1 MSDRSGKNLL
11 RSFAEKI
18 SSKTQKTKRENSTD
32 ISPDNLSDSEK
43 SVIENINEFI
53 TKNNDAINEQYFTV
67 KACGGQNK
75 NNDIYE
81 PIDIDTFN
89 RQLLRVSVAILTAN
103 FYESEIL
110 NFNVYNKN
118 KQKIKQLK
126 DGLQLLGD
134 GHITQA
140 YIFKF
145 GDYTVLHLHAP
156 ETGSNTPC
164 GSADSARFINTC
176 KYLNP
181 SCIISFGICFGTDM
195 KALSLGDTIVAKK
208 IYPWSIGLKINNSGW
223 KIKGDDYILD
233 LQKSSAV
240 LYDRIRKAAEC
251 SPILSYGHKVE
262 LGNMLTS
269 EAVVSNEKIKMQAIE
284 KAYGD
289 KIIGGEME
297 AYGLAKECIYYGTT
311 ACVVLKAICD
321 WGVVKDIDK
330 YIDNLIPPSEGSYK
344 DRLQAFAA
352 YRAFC
357 FLSELFD
364 KNVFEDTVRS
374 TYEALLNQY
383 RPDGAVS
390 EEDIFSFI
398 DAFLRNQQ
406 EPLGKLSP
414 EKRNLVCNNIFSV
427 IKDSLIEDPQAKMYS
442 FTNKGLFN

>member
-1 MSDRSGKNLL
+1 MSNRAEKNVL
-11 RSFAEKI
+11 RSLANMF
-18 SSKTQKTKRENSTD
+18 SSKTQKTEQNNSTD
-32 ISPDNLSDSEK
+32 LSHASLSDSERE
-43 SVIENINEFI
+43 VIKNIREFI
-53 TKNNDAINEQYFTV
+53 AKNNDAINEQYFTV

-81 PIDIDTFN
+81 SIDIDIFN

-110 NFNVYNKN
+110 NYNAYNKS

-140 YIFKF
+140 YILKI

-176 KYLNP
+176 RYLNP

-195 KALSLGDTIVAKK
+195 ETLSLGDTIVAKK
-208 IYPWSIGLKINNSGW
+208 IYPWSIGIKINNTGW
-223 KIKGDDYILD
+223 KIKGDDYIID

-251 SPILSYGHKVE
+251 SPILSLGHKVV

-269 EAVVSNEKIKMQAIE
+269 EAVVSSEKVKMQAIE

-289 KIIGGEME
+289 KIVGGEME
-297 AYGLAKECIYYGTT
+297 GYGLAKECIYYGTT
-311 ACVVLKAICD
+311 ACLVLKAICD
-321 WGVVKDIDK
+321 WGAIKDIDN
-330 YIDNLIPPSEGSYK
+330 YINNYIPPSAGSYK
-344 DRLQAFAA
+344 DRLQAYAA

-357 FLSELFD
+357 FLSELFER
-364 KNVFEDTVRS
+364 NVFEDTVKS
-374 TYEALLNQY
+374 TYKALLNQY
-383 RPDGAVS
+383 RPDGAAS
-390 EEDIFSFI
+390 EEDILSFI
-398 DAFLRNQQ
+398 EAYLGDPQKMLR
-406 EPLGKLSP
+406 KLSP
-414 EKRNLVCNNIFSV
+414 DRRNLVCNNIFSV
-427 IKDSLIEDPQAKMYS
+427 IKESLIEDPQTKMYS
-442 FTNKGLFN
+442 FTNKGLI